1 MNLPSVSGV
10 SVAPNLY
17 AAQIRP
23 DAAVT
28 GKSAA
33 TPPPAAELTNAVA
46 PPELGTP
53 TTPTPNYGF
62 DGEPTDP
69 DGTRPTLLDETV

>member
-1 MNLPSVSGV
+1 MNLQSVSGV

-17 AAQIRP
+17 AGQIRP

-28 GKSAA
+28 DKPAA
-33 TPPPAAELTNAVA
+33 APPPAAELTNAVA
-46 PPELGTP
+46 APELIAP
-53 TTPTPNYGF
+53 TMPTPNYGV

-69 DGTRPTLLDETV
+69 DGTRPTLFDETV